1 MPPIA
6 QCRDAGHGRCLSTL
20 NPTRSHEGPE
30 FCSPRSAAAPPGVW
44 TTASTSSRPRSATS
58 DWPFIAPGPPNGP
71 GPQVEQYRDPGCREF
86 LRVPTYGQVVNED
99 PSLRASAWKTFGIL
113 WHADVRIL
121 LVRGDERELR
131 LATRRGRPGGRSSR
145 RPGPPLELSP
155 ARRHADRASCHRAG
169 VRPRPPGRDHGG
181 AVLPL
186 PGRQGARGG
195 RGAPGLP
202 VPTRPR
208 PARGPD
214 SATPDETRPRAAAA
228 GSCSHAGSRGTGSSR
243 WRPVSS
249 WRPTAEPRACPS
261 SPGTA

>member
-6 QCRDAGHGRCLSTL
+6 QCRDAGHGRCLCTL
-20 NPTRSHEGPE
+20 DPTVSYEGPRVRLATLGGSPTWGLDDRVHE
-30 FCSPRSAAAPPGVW
+30 FAATLGHQRLAVH
-44 TTASTSSRPRSATS
+44 RPRT
-58 DWPFIAPGPPNGP
+58 PYGP

-228 GSCSHAGSRGTGSSR
+228 GSCSRAGSRGTGSSR